1 MSSWN
6 RANVV
11 SYNTHLTF
19 IQDFVY
25 ITDKAYTD
33 KEIIRMELRI
43 LNTLNFDLG
52 RPLPLHFLRR
62 ASKAGGVEAAT
73 HTLAKYVVC
82 LV

>member
-1 MSSWN
+1 MSWDRPERMTLN
-6 RANVV
+6 I
-11 SYNTHLTF
+11 HLALF
-19 IQDFVY
+19 QDFVY

-43 LNTLNFDLG
+43 LNSLNFDLG

-73 HTLAKYVVC
+73 HTLAK
-82 LV
+82 